1 MAYKSPDIQS
11 AEFCCRFAFYVC
23 ECRNKIASS
32 NDYRPRDMG
41 RSDSYGGDITSM
53 TCFHRV
59 FSAFDLFICQGYKK
73 NSLFGLF
80 LNFFH
85 SNIQ

>member
-53 TCFHRV
+53 TV
-59 FSAFDLFICQGYKK
+59 FIVSFQLIFDLFMK
-73 NSLFGLF
+73 NSLFGF
-80 LNFFH
+80 LNF
-85 SNIQ
+85 